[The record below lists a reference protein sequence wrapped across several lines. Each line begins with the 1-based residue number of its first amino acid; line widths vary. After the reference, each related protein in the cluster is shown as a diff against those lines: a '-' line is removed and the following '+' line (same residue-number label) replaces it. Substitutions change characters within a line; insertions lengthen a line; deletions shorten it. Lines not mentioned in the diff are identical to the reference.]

1 MERYWIDWAEWI
13 VWGGSLAIGAGVFKQ
28 RQREHTNRINQIE
41 RTLEELHDDH
51 RKIELTVASIPT
63 KDDFA
68 KLSESIQALQLAMVR
83 VETILNGLKK
93 KDE

>member
-1 MERYWIDWAEWI
+1 MDNHHWIEWI
-13 VWGGSLAIGAGVFKQ
+13 IWASSLAVGVGIFKQ
-28 RQREHTNRINQIE
+28 KQSEHSKRINEIE
-41 RTLEELHDDH
+41 RTLEDLHDDH
-51 RKIELTVASIPT
+51 RKIELTMASVPT

-68 KLSESIQALQLAMVR
+68 KLSESIQALQVAMVR